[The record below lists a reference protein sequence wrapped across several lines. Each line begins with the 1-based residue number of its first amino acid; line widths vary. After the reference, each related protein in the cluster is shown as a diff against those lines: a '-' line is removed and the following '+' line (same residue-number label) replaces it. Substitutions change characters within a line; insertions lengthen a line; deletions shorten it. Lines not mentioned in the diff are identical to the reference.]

1 MYHDVYKTGC
11 ADQKYTLHCET
22 MVLCQLSSS
31 WNSHHTSPYFTWKPH
46 CHIAS
51 LTLQSPCCLL
61 VNILQ
66 EKLCRASWA
75 SEIWINTLW
84 VSYDRFLMSK
94 TPVYVA
100 CVSFTNVL
108 RVSVS
113 CFIKYSKAV
122 LPMVCV
128 FLFHVIF

>member
-1 MYHDVYKTGC
+1 MTFIKQVVPIRNTHFTVKPWCYVN
-11 ADQKYTLHCET
+11 
-22 MVLCQLSSS
+22 CQVRGI
-31 WNSHHTSPYFTWKPH
+31 HTTRVHTSWKPH

-94 TPVYVA
+94 TPVYVV